1 MSSAR
6 LLGSLTRS
14 RMLRVGAGA
23 LLGGGTLAAL
33 RDTAPRADAD
43 GTEDTEHVIAQLRR
57 QADKARKR
65 AQERVRLGEDEVL
78 GMTPKLWLEALDEE
92 HRYGSVLYRY
102 WQRWETSRTRW
113 MFFDWL
119 DRGRGSLIDLPVCP
133 RRMLEE
139 SAVLYLELDQLKAM
153 CEVRIE
159 KGLLVWCADG
169 LPVTLPTPHD
179 ADGHEETPREAAFWE
194 LIEDQLAVTRERE
207 RLLHEAREAV
217 AEAIRT
223 SRDPTPEAL
232 KELTA
237 PLVHQGL
244 LRQLR
249 DPQWTQRGIAMP
261 TIQDQESY
269 DEMWERYKLPG
280 IAKFRPRD
288 QGPAYLLP
296 EELLPG
302 LDWSDVVAALDHEEG
317 RGMKNGPLPTAD
329 ERKHPAK
336 PGKGGIFAIDQ
347 FGAFHAAQKVNGV
360 LHHSSLTSGHA
371 CRFAGAITVK
381 DGRLLKVTPHSGHY
395 VPTQAEYDALISNWQ
410 QEGLD
415 MSKAVLGDLVKEKRK
430 KRPDPA
436 EGPYV

>member
-1 MSSAR
+1 MANPR
-6 LLGSLTRS
+6 LFAGSRI
-14 RMLRVGAGA
+14 LRAGAGA
-23 LLGGGTLAAL
+23 LLGGGAL
-33 RDTAPRADAD
+33 TAMRGRAPRAD
-43 GTEDTEHVIAQLRR
+43 GEEDTEHVIAQLRR
-57 QADKARKR
+57 QAEKARKR

-78 GMTPKLWLEALDEE
+78 GMTPKLWLEALDED

-139 SAVLYLELDQLKAM
+139 SAVLYLEPDQLEL

-159 KGLLVWCADG
+159 NGILVWCADG
-169 LPVTLPTPHD
+169 LPVTLPTPP
-179 ADGHEETPREAAFWE
+179 DGHKETPREAAFWTLVE
-194 LIEDQLAVTRERE
+194 QRLAITRERE
-207 RLLHEAREAV
+207 RLLHEARRAV

-223 SRDPTPEAL
+223 SREPTPAAL
-232 KELTA
+232 KEVTA
-237 PLVHQGL
+237 PLVRQGL

-280 IAKFRPRD
+280 VAKLRPRD
-288 QGPAYLLP
+288 LGPAYMLP

-302 LDWSDVVAALDHEEG
+302 LGWSDVIAALDHEEG

-329 ERKHPAK
+329 ERKHPNK

-360 LHHSSLTSGHA
+360 LHHSSLTGGHC
-371 CRFAGAITVK
+371 CRFAGSITVK
-381 DGRLLKVTPHSGHY
+381 DGRLLRVTPHSGHY
-395 VPTQAEYDALISNWQ
+395 VPTQAEYDALISSWQ

-415 MSKAVLGDLVKEKRK
+415 MSKAELGDLVKEKRK

-436 EGPYV
+436 DGPYV